1 MKIHVLRETILKK
14 IAFVA
19 NDLSNLIHHR
29 KHLLQMV
36 VDDGGCVVILAGG
49 DKANQDP
56 SFEFHH
62 VRIERFSFHWA
73 DITLFTK
80 ILRFILVRK
89 PNVIHLINLKP
100 YFYGGMAARIAKLL
114 GWDGQVVVTVPG
126 LGRLFDAVG
135 PDGIQPKLTRAIVQ
149 YFLRKSMKGAVVTF
163 ETASDRDFWVGHR
176 FVIPAATVVTN
187 GAGIDFSLF
196 QISNTEKSK
205 ETLNVLYA
213 GRLLKS
219 KGLDV
224 VLAAAEKN
232 DDENIRISVAGYK
245 ESDPDAVS
253 FEELSHNS
261 KIIFLG
267 GVENMGRLF
276 AGVDVVVLPSRY
288 NEGVPR
294 ILIEAAACGCVP
306 IATKF
311 PGSEAIIK
319 EGETGFFLHCNDRLA
334 QADELSQLLQKLK
347 LEPEKV
353 KKVGMQASKFVRD
366 NEFSSEDIIKI
377 FRKIYNINI

>member
-1 MKIHVLRETILKK
+1 MKK

-29 KHLLQMV
+29 NHLLQTV
-36 VDDGGCVVILAGG
+36 VDARGYVVVLAGG
-49 DKANQDP
+49 EKNNRDTF
-56 SFEFHH
+56 FEFQH
-62 VRIERFSFHWA
+62 VRIERFSFHWS
-73 DITLFTK
+73 DITLFLRV
-80 ILRFILVRK
+80 LRFVLVRR
-89 PNVIHLINLKP
+89 PDVIHLINLKP
-100 YFYGGMAARIAKLL
+100 YFYGGAAARIAKLL
-114 GWDGQVVVTVPG
+114 GWDGKVVVTVPG
-126 LGRLFDAVG
+126 LGRLFAAVG
-135 PDGIQPKLTRAIVQ
+135 HGGIKPKLTRAIVQ

-163 ETASDRDFWVGHR
+163 ETASDRDFWVAHR
-176 FVIPAATVVTN
+176 FVLPAAAVVTS

-196 QISNTEKSK
+196 QISNIEKSK
-205 ETLNVLYA
+205 ETLSVLYA

-232 DDENIRISVAGYK
+232 DNENIRISVAGYK

-261 KIIFLG
+261 KINFLG

-276 AGVDVVVLPSRY
+276 ARVDVVVLPSRY
-288 NEGVPR
+288 NEGIPR
-294 ILIEAAACGCVP
+294 VLIEAAACGCVP

-319 EGETGFFLHCNDRLA
+319 EGETGFFLHGNDKLA
-334 QADELSQLLQKLK
+334 QADELNQLLQKLQR
-347 LEPEKV
+347 EPEKV
-353 KKVGMQASKFVRD
+353 KKVGMEASKFVRS
-366 NEFSSEDIIKI
+366 NGFSSDDIAYI
-377 FRKIYNINI
+377 FRKIYNV